1 MVNYSLGKIYKIV
14 CNTTGKCY
22 IGSTCY
28 PRLCSRLVKHRCCY
42 NRFLKG
48 KYNYLTSFSV
58 LEGNNY
64 EIALLELYP
73 CSCKEE
79 LHARE
84 RWYIEKNECVI
95 KYIPTRTI
103 KEYYQ
108 DNKEQIAVKGKKIS

>member
-1 MVNYSLGKIYKIV
+1 LGGGNRHDKFVN
-14 CNTTGKCY
+14 
-22 IGSTCY
+22 
-28 PRLCSRLVKHRCCY
+28 HRCCY

-48 KYNYLTSFSV
+48 KYHYVTSSFSV

-64 EIALLELYP
+64 EIVLLELYP

-84 RWYIEKNECVI
+84 RWYIENNECVN

-103 KEYYQ
+103 EEYYQ
-108 DNKEQIAVKGKKIS
+108 DNKEQIKGQKKKYYETNKEQIKEQQQKI